1 MTLREFVD
9 PIAVAAYLVGLLVL
23 ALGAFS
29 WGNQPVYWIAVGV
42 AFIIPIVFI
51 MKATPN

>member
-1 MTLREFVD
+1 MTLREVLD
-9 PIAVAAYLVGLLVL
+9 PIAVSAYLVGLLVL

-29 WGNQPVYWIAVGV
+29 WVNQPVYWMAVGV

-51 MKATPN
+51 MKATPD